1 MRGRLRTASVEGRS
15 PSMFSP
21 TKLRPWILVERIT
34 IRDMFL
40 PRFAMSFLLE
50 VLSAGGWQGSGTMF
64 CFCHD
69 ALSRMVSRDCSV
81 SFEDLQVWLGDNIA
95 TLWCD
100 HDTLSQFAAIWV
112 LHSLQHAAWNTSC
125 AFDSWAVVEISVV
138 IGRAILY
145 PMTL

>member
-69 ALSRMVSRDCSV
+69 ALWRSTPVGCTRIKERPH
-81 SFEDLQVWLGDNIA
+81 L
-95 TLWCD
+95 
-100 HDTLSQFAAIWV
+100 
-112 LHSLQHAAWNTSC
+112 
-125 AFDSWAVVEISVV
+125 
-138 IGRAILY
+138 
-145 PMTL
+145 